1 MKPIKKL
8 VRKLIP
14 VQVVKGLEKSY
25 RLSRGVFW
33 QTRFGFPARGMRV
46 IAVTGTNG
54 KTTTVSY
61 INEIL
66 KSAGY
71 KTAALTTVYYE
82 VDGQKIPNETHLT
95 IHKQSIAQSFLSKAK
110 KADVDF
116 VVFEV
121 TSHALDQ
128 DRIMGVPV
136 EIGVM
141 TNLTQEHLDYHK
153 TMDNY
158 AAAKSSL
165 FKNYGAKH
173 AVLNLDD
180 EWYTFF
186 AEESKAEIF
195 TYGKNKD
202 ADLKIS
208 DVKLADKES
217 SAVFSFTGGK
227 IKAKTGLLGE
237 FNLYN
242 AAAASGVGTL
252 LNIDPGKI
260 EKGLSSLSQLSGRM
274 EEIDEGR
281 DFKVIIDFAI
291 TPDAIEKA
299 LEALRGITKGKIRIV
314 FGATGDRDKT
324 KRLFMG
330 KAAAKKADYIYLTDD
345 ETYTEDPKTIIDG
358 VFEGIKK
365 SKTTQKTKVI
375 PERGE
380 AIKQAINDAKP
391 GDTVLITGLG
401 HQTSRNMGG
410 KLVPWSDKK
419 IAEKIL
425 KAETE
430 T

>member
-1 MKPIKKL
+1 MRPIKKL

-14 VQVVKGLEKSY
+14 TQALRGLEQSY
-25 RLSRGVFW
+25 RLGRGLFW
-33 QTRFGFPARGMRV
+33 QVRFGFPARGMRV

-66 KSAGY
+66 KAAGY

-82 VDGQKIPNETHLT
+82 VDGRKTPNETHLT
-95 IHKQSIAQSFLSKAK
+95 IHKQSIAQAFLARAK

-128 DRIMGVPV
+128 NRIMGVPV

-158 AAAKSSL
+158 AAAKALL

-173 AVLNLDD
+173 AVLNRDD
-180 EWYTFF
+180 EWYPFF
-186 AEESKAEIF
+186 AKESKAEVF
-195 TYGKNKD
+195 AYGKNKD

-208 DVKLADKES
+208 DIRLGAKES
-217 SAVFSFTGGK
+217 SSVLSFSGGK
-227 IKAKTGLLGE
+227 FKAKTALLGE

-242 AAAASGVGTL
+242 AAAATGVGIL
-252 LNIDPGKI
+252 LDIDLKKI
-260 EKGLSSLSQLSGRM
+260 EKGISNLSQLSGRM
-274 EEIDEGR
+274 EEINTGR
-281 DFKVIIDFAI
+281 KFKVIIDFAI

-299 LEALRGITKGKIRIV
+299 LKASQSVTKGKVRIV

-324 KRLFMG
+324 KRPFMG
-330 KAAAKKADYIYLTDD
+330 EIAAKYADYVYLTDD
-345 ETYTEDPKTIIDG
+345 ETYTEDPKTIIDE
-358 VFEGIKK
+358 VYIGIKQVK
-365 SKTTQKTKVI
+365 ATDKTKVI
-375 PERGE
+375 SEREE
-380 AIKQAINDAKP
+380 AIKQAIKDAKQ

-401 HQTSRNMGG
+401 HQNSRNMGG
-410 KLVPWSDKK
+410 KLVSWRDSDIVRKH
-419 IAEKIL
+419 L
-425 KAETE
+425 KS
-430 T
+430 

>member
-14 VQVVKGLEKSY
+14 IKALKGLEKSY
-25 RLSRGVFW
+25 RLARGFFW
-33 QTRFGFPARGMRV
+33 QVRFGFPARGMRV
-46 IAVTGTNG
+46 IGVTGTNG

-66 KSAGY
+66 KAAGY

-82 VDGQKIPNETHLT
+82 VDGRKTPNETHLT
-95 IHKQSIAQSFLSKAK
+95 IHKQSIAQSFLARAK

-128 DRIMGVPV
+128 NRIMDVPV

-153 TMDNY
+153 TMNNY
-158 AAAKSSL
+158 AAAKALL
-165 FKNYGAKH
+165 FKDYGAKY
-173 AVLNLDD
+173 AVLNRDD
-180 EWYTFF
+180 EWYPFF
-186 AEESKAEIF
+186 AKESRAEIF
-195 TYGKNKD
+195 TYGKDKN

-208 DVKLADKES
+208 DIKLADKES
-217 SAVFSFTGGK
+217 SAVFSFTEGK

-242 AAAASGVGTL
+242 AAAAAGVGVL
-252 LNIDPGKI
+252 LDIDLKKI
-260 EKGLSSLSQLSGRM
+260 EKGLTNLSQLSGRM
-274 EEIDEGR
+274 EEINTSQK
-281 DFKVIIDFAI
+281 FKVIIDFAI

-299 LEALRGITKGKIRIV
+299 LKALHSVTKGKVRIV

-324 KRLFMG
+324 KRPLMG
-330 KAAAKKADYIYLTDD
+330 EAAAKYADYIYLTDD
-345 ETYTEDPKTIIDG
+345 ETYTEDPKAIIDE
-358 VFEGIKK
+358 VYVGIQKAK
-365 SKTTQKTKVI
+365 AANKTKVI

-380 AIKQAINDAKP
+380 AIKQAVEDAKP

-401 HQTSRNMGG
+401 HQNSRNMGG
-410 KLVPWSDKK
+410 KLVPWNDREAAGKYLSRNG
-419 IAEKIL
+419 L
-425 KAETE
+425 
-430 T
+430 